1 MVGGVALS
9 KSVAAAESVKP
20 ESQIPTVN
28 AQSCAAY
35 GPTTTLFFAKL
46 QVCGAPRTPRKSQ
59 QHHVSMI
66 SELAILSDS
75 REHRSDLRSGGG
87 SACQKMTA
95 LLSTSSHV
103 RAGPCSRLFS
113 EQSVACYKAKHR
125 EDIERAGDIREI
137 CYYCNA

>member
-35 GPTTTLFFAKL
+35 GPTTTHFFAKL
-46 QVCGAPRTPRKSQ
+46 QVCGAPRTP

-75 REHRSDLRSGGG
+75 REHRSDLR
-87 SACQKMTA
+87 
-95 LLSTSSHV
+95 
-103 RAGPCSRLFS
+103 
-113 EQSVACYKAKHR
+113 
-125 EDIERAGDIREI
+125 
-137 CYYCNA
+137 